1 MKRIFFLVI
10 SILFFLS
17 ESTFAVS
24 PVENTG
30 WKAGVSKTVITP
42 SQNMWM
48 AGFGFRDKPSEG
60 AVHDLLAKALVLED
74 VAGNRSVLVT
84 SDLLGFPKGMSDH
97 IRDRIEAKYNLSRS
111 QIILNSS
118 HTHTGPV
125 LRDALYDIYPLQSE
139 DIKRIEEYSA
149 WLEDKVVDLV
159 GEAIKAIK
167 PAKVYAGQGSVRFQY
182 NRRNNNASLLNRLT
196 ELEGPNDFAVPV
208 IKVENE
214 NGQIMAVTFGYACHP
229 VVLSSYEWSGDY
241 PGFAQRELEKKY
253 PGATAMFF
261 QGAGGDQNPYLRH
274 TVEVAQQYGKELAAS
289 VDRILTEDMKELSPR
304 LKTAYSEVELSLS
317 TPPSADD
324 LSKMAARTSGYPK
337 RWAERIVRE
346 INSGKTQI
354 ESYPYPVQVWQLGD
368 QVIFSL
374 GGELVIEYSVELR
387 RIFGQ
392 DIFVMGYSNDVMGY
406 IPSVRIL
413 REGGYE
419 GATAQMVYGLPSTW
433 RADIENRIMDEVLKV
448 AGQCQIQ
455 LPESKLVS
463 AP

>member
-1 MKRIFFLVI
+1 MMYYSTNKQTPPVSLKDAVVKGIAGDNGLFMPEKINKFDNSFFKNI
-10 SILFFLS
+10 EKLS
-17 ESTFAVS
+17 
-24 PVENTG
+24 
-30 WKAGVSKTVITP
+30 
-42 SQNMWM
+42 
-48 AGFGFRDKPSEG
+48 FREI
-60 AVHDLLAKALVLED
+60 A
-74 VAGNRSVLVT
+74 
-84 SDLLGFPKGMSDH
+84 F
-97 IRDRIEAKYNLSRS
+97 
-111 QIILNSS
+111 
-118 HTHTGPV
+118 
-125 LRDALYDIYPLQSE
+125 
-139 DIKRIEEYSA
+139 
-149 WLEDKVVDLV
+149 
-159 GEAIKAIK
+159 
-167 PAKVYAGQGSVRFQY
+167 
-182 NRRNNNASLLNRLT
+182 
-196 ELEGPNDFAVPV
+196 
-208 IKVENE
+208 
-214 NGQIMAVTFGYACHP
+214 
-229 VVLSSYEWSGDY
+229 
-241 PGFAQRELEKKY
+241 
-253 PGATAMFF
+253 
-261 QGAGGDQNPYLRH
+261 
-274 TVEVAQQYGKELAAS
+274 EVAQQYGKELAAS